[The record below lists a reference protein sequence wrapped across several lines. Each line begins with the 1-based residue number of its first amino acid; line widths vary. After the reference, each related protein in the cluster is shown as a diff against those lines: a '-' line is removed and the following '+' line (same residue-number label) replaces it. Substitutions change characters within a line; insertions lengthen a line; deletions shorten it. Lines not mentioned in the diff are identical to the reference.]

1 MQPLPDHKAP
11 ISGIGAIEASP
22 FDLSIVT
29 CVYKS
34 SRYLKRFV
42 ELSLQALNEIGCTS
56 FELVFVIDG
65 SPDSSLEFLVEEK
78 KHVPQIVVIELS
90 RNFGHHY
97 AAFAGLQYS
106 RGKWVFLIDC
116 DLEVSPLVLIDFF
129 RLAKRESYD
138 VVYGYQTERK
148 GGWVE
153 RTGGRMFWRLFNAL
167 SETPVP
173 ANVLTERLLSR
184 RYVEALL
191 KLGDRNLFLAGMMC
205 WVGFNQVGQPVTKV
219 QREGRGSYTL
229 GRRIALLVDAVTSFS
244 AIPLRLLFSSG
255 LLITFVSVSCSL
267 YLILNKLLHPE
278 MVLIGF
284 TAVSVLILLS
294 LGIMISSLG
303 LVGIYL
309 SKIYRQIQNRPL
321 FIVKNVYF

>member
-1 MQPLPDHKAP
+1 M
-11 ISGIGAIEASP
+11 
-22 FDLSIVT
+22 
-29 CVYKS
+29 
-34 SRYLKRFV
+34 
-42 ELSLQALNEIGCTS
+42 
-56 FELVFVIDG
+56 
-65 SPDSSLEFLVEEK
+65 
-78 KHVPQIVVIELS
+78 PQIVVIELS

-129 RLAKRESYD
+129 RLAKRESCD

-294 LGIMISSLG
+294 LGIMISSLWSCWN
-303 LVGIYL
+303 L
-309 SKIYRQIQNRPL
+309 SLKNLPPDSRPAAFYRKECLFLINAQVQANPTGEESDISHKPRRP
-321 FIVKNVYF
+321 KTRAR